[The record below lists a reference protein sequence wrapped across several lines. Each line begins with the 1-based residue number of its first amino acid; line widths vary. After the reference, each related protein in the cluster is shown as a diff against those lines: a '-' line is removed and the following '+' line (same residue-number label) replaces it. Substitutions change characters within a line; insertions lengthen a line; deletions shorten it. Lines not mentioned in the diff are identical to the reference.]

1 MKKNHSHA
9 PSVYLYFASIITI
22 LGGASCTSFKPAP
35 EQEIKYR
42 IPATELLATE
52 TTGYLKDIHPIFSN
66 RCVVCHACVDAPCQ
80 LHLDSYPGVRRGAT
94 FSRMGTNIF
103 ESSPTR
109 DKDAQTTTEWRS
121 KGFFPIINETS
132 PETKDTAKD
141 PTKDP
146 NDRLKNSI
154 LYQLIEQGFDHNQP
168 GFSLDELK
176 DHRSEKNTCP
186 QTPLHTK
193 KFIDRYPAAGMPYGL
208 PGLDPLAFETLR
220 NWIAEGAPGPT
231 AEEVR
236 QLTEASRPDILN
248 EWETFFNESLKSRLT
263 ARFIYEHAFM
273 AHIHFEGTPDDEFFE
288 LVRSRTAL
296 PEPVDEIVTSRP
308 YDSPGTDKKSRP
320 ITVYYRFKKVTQTL
334 VRKTHILWELGPSQL
349 LSLKMLFM
357 ETPWSPE
364 GDLNLTDP
372 GYRSTNPFE
381 YFQQIPAEIRY
392 RFMIQNSR
400 LIVNS
405 MIRGPVCSGRIATNA
420 IRDHFWVF
428 FLDPAADVTVK
439 EPTIGLYEWAPL
451 GSKFPW
457 DLPAASKNYN
467 QAMRQYKREG
477 FSLDDIWKGEGNNP
491 NAILTILRHETSAT
505 VHYGPQGGLPGTVWV
520 LNFSN
525 FERIYYN
532 LVVDFKPWGSEIH
545 KLATWN
551 SMSSHRAEAEE
562 RFISLLP
569 KKYRNQVR
577 SQWTHGFGGIFENRS
592 KKKYSDGIPTKIPVD
607 PESPFESLLEQLLE
621 AMPSSVL
628 GDTHMLAAF
637 GKAPD
642 EITHE
647 TSDEIPPQISN
658 IEHWE
663 KALSAL
669 SQKRNIPFAQF
680 LPNILFIRLENQPYT
695 LISNRSYAFNNIVT
709 LGPLAYEPEKDTV
722 AAFRGLFGDR
732 PELFIDLSLEQADSF
747 LKDLLLIHTQNQWA
761 RFKETYGIRRNN
773 PVFWQ
778 MLDWFHNWDHQ
789 AAPLEAGVFDVNEYD
804 IN

>member
-1 MKKNHSHA
+1 
-9 PSVYLYFASIITI
+9 
-22 LGGASCTSFKPAP
+22 
-35 EQEIKYR
+35 
-42 IPATELLATE
+42 
-52 TTGYLKDIHPIFSN
+52 
-66 RCVVCHACVDAPCQ
+66 
-80 LHLDSYPGVRRGAT
+80 
-94 FSRMGTNIF
+94 MGTNIF

-109 DKDAQTTTEWRS
+109 DKDARTTTEWRS
-121 KGFFPIINETS
+121 KGFFPVINEIS
-132 PETKDTAKD
+132 PDPKD
-141 PTKDP
+141 PIDH
-146 NDRLKNSI
+146 LKNSI
-154 LYQLIEQGFDHNQP
+154 LYQLIEQGFEHNQS
-168 GFSLDELK
+168 GFGLDELN
-176 DHRSEKNTCP
+176 DHRAEKNTCP

-193 KFIDRYPAAGMPYGL
+193 KFIENHPAAGMPYGL
-208 PGLDPLAFETLR
+208 PALDPLSFETLR

-231 AEEVR
+231 TEEAYR
-236 QLTEASRPDILN
+236 LTEPSNPDILN
-248 EWETFFNESLKSRLT
+248 EWETFFNETLKSRLT

-288 LVRSRTAL
+288 LVRSRTPF
-296 PEPVDEIVTSRP
+296 PETIDEIVTPRP
-308 YDSPGTDKKSRP
+308 YDSPGTSKKGRP
-320 ITVYYRFKKVTQTL
+320 ISVYYRFKKVTQTL

-349 LSLKMLFM
+349 LFLKMLFI
-357 ETPWSPE
+357 ETLWNPE

-372 GYRSTNPFE
+372 GYHSTNPFE

-392 RFMIQNSR
+392 RFMIENSR

-428 FLDPAADVTVK
+428 FLDPAADVTVR

-467 QAMRQYKREG
+467 QAMRHYKKEG
-477 FSLDDIWKGEGNNP
+477 FSLADIWKGEGHNP
-491 NAILTILRHETSAT
+491 NAILTVLRHETSAT

-545 KLATWN
+545 KIATWN

-569 KKYRNQVR
+569 KKYRSQVR
-577 SQWTHGFGGIFENRS
+577 SQWTHGLGGIFENHS
-592 KKKYSDGIPTKIPVD
+592 KKKYSDGIPAKIPVD
-607 PESPFESLLEQLLE
+607 PESPFESLLSQLLE
-621 AMPSSVL
+621 TMPSPIL
-628 GDTHMLAAF
+628 GNSPMLATF
-637 GKAPD
+637 EK
-642 EITHE
+642 
-647 TSDEIPPQISN
+647 TSDELPAHIST
-658 IEHWE
+658 IEDWE

-669 SQKRNIPFAQF
+669 SQKKNILFAQF

-695 LISNRSYAFNNIVT
+695 FISNRSYAFNNIVT

-722 AAFRGLFGDR
+722 ATFRGLFGDR
-732 PELFIDLSLEQADSF
+732 PELFIDLSLERADSF
-747 LKDLLLIHTQNQWA
+747 IKDLLLIHTQNDWIH
-761 RFKETYGIRRNN
+761 FKETYGIRRNN
-773 PVFWQ
+773 SIFWQ
-778 MLDWFHNWDHQ
+778 TLDWFHSWAHQ
-789 AAPLEAGVFDVNEYD
+789 NSPLEAGVFDVSEYD